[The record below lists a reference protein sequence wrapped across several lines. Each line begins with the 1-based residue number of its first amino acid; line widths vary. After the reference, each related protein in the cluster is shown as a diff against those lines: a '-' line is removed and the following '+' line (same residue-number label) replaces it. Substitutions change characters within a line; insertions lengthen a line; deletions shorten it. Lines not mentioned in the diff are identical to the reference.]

1 VNDTLVDPKNYLDPK
16 IISRISSLDLRARL
30 VVEGFMVGLHKSP
43 YHGFSVEFSQHRPY
57 MQGDNLR
64 SVDWRVFGKTEKYYI
79 KQYEEETNLR
89 SYIILD
95 SSKSMGYSSH
105 NNISKLDYA
114 STLVAALSYMMIK
127 QQDAVSLTIYA
138 DEIKKYLPPKSS
150 NSYLQQILK
159 ELVSLKASSK
169 TNTSDALN
177 KVAEKIK
184 RRGLVIIISD
194 FFDDVDKTL
203 NAIKHFAHQ
212 KNEVIIFQI
221 LDPMERSFGFGKDA
235 VFKDLET
242 DEELTTQP
250 YQIQKAYQ
258 QAMNEFTN
266 KIKRECLNSNFDYN
280 LLDTSVPFDKAL
292 FSYIQKRSRL
302 H

>member
-1 VNDTLVDPKNYLDPK
+1 MSKSFSDYKNYLNPQ

-64 SVDWRVFGKTEKYYI
+64 SVDWRVFGKTEKYFI
-79 KQYEEETNLR
+79 KQYEEETNLK
-89 SYIILD
+89 SYLILD
-95 SSKSMGYSSH
+95 CSKSMSYAS
-105 NNISKLDYA
+105 NNQISKLDYA
-114 STLVAALSYMMIK
+114 STLIAALSYMMIK
-127 QQDAVSLTIYA
+127 QQDAISLTIYS

-150 NSYLQQILK
+150 NSYLQQVLK
-159 ELVSLKASSK
+159 ELVSIEASSK
-169 TNTSDALN
+169 TNTADALN

-203 NAIKHFAHQ
+203 KALKHFAHQ

-235 VFKDLET
+235 IFKDLET

-258 QAMNEFTN
+258 QAMSEFTS
-266 KIKRECLNSNFDYN
+266 KIKRECLNANFDYN
-280 LLDTSVPFDKAL
+280 LLDTSTPFDKAL

>member
-1 VNDTLVDPKNYLDPK
+1 MSKSFSDYREYLNPQ
-16 IISRISSLDLRARL
+16 IISRINNLDLRARL

-64 SVDWRVFGKTEKYYI
+64 SVNWRVFGKTEKYYI

-89 SYIILD
+89 SYLVLD
-95 SSKSMGYSSH
+95 SSKSMSYSS
-105 NNISKLDYA
+105 NNQISKLDYA
-114 STLVAALSYMMIK
+114 STLIAALSYMMNK
-127 QQDAVSLTIYA
+127 QQDAISLTVYS

-150 NSYLQQILK
+150 NSYLQQVLK
-159 ELVSLKASSK
+159 ELVSIEASSK
-169 TNTSDALN
+169 TNTADALS

-194 FFDDVDKTL
+194 FFDEIDKTL
-203 NAIKHFAHQ
+203 KALKHFAHQ
-212 KNEVIIFQI
+212 KNEVIIFQM

-235 VFKDLET
+235 IFKDLET

-258 QAMNEFTN
+258 EAMLEFTN

-280 LLDTSVPFDKAL
+280 LLDTSTPFDKAL

>member
-1 VNDTLVDPKNYLDPK
+1 LSKSFSDYREYLNPQ
-16 IISRISSLDLRARL
+16 IISRINNLDLRARL

-64 SVDWRVFGKTEKYYI
+64 SVDWRVFGKTEKYFI
-79 KQYEEETNLR
+79 KQYEEETNLK
-89 SYIILD
+89 SYLILD
-95 SSKSMGYSSH
+95 SSKSMSYAS
-105 NNISKLDYA
+105 NNRVAKLDYA

-127 QQDAVSLTIYA
+127 QQDAISLTIYS
-138 DEIKKYLPPKSS
+138 DEIKTHLPPKSS
-150 NSYLQQILK
+150 NSYLQQVLK
-159 ELVSLKASSK
+159 ELVSIEASSK
-169 TNTSDALN
+169 TNTADSLN

-203 NAIKHFAHQ
+203 KALKHFAHQ
-212 KNEVIIFQI
+212 KNEVIVFQI

-235 VFKDLET
+235 IFKDLET

-258 QAMNEFTN
+258 EAMNEFTS

-280 LLDTSVPFDKAL
+280 LLDTSTPFDKAL

>member
-1 VNDTLVDPKNYLDPK
+1 MSKTFSEYRSYLDPK

-95 SSKSMGYSSH
+95 SSKSMSYSS
-105 NNISKLDYA
+105 NKIVSKLDYA

-127 QQDAVSLTIYA
+127 QQDAVSLTIYS
-138 DEIKKYLPPKSS
+138 DEIQKYLPPKSS

-159 ELVSLKASSK
+159 ELVDLKASSK

-177 KVAEKIK
+177 KIAEKIR

-203 NAIKHFAHQ
+203 KAIKHFAHQ
-212 KNEVIIFQI
+212 KNEVIIFQV
-221 LDPMERSFGFGKDA
+221 LDPLERTFGFGKDA
-235 VFKDLET
+235 IFKDLET

-258 QAMNEFTN
+258 EAINEFIN

-280 LLDTSVPFDKAL
+280 LLDTTTPFDKAL